1 MKKLISLAAIVA
13 AGALALS
20 GCAAGSPNDPSKPAT
35 GETAALSYD
44 VNTDFDL
51 ADSPTW
57 TRAKEKGQLTV
68 GVKFDYPGVG
78 NKKPGQQTPEGFDIE
93 MTRMIAAHLGFAPEE
108 ITFMEI
114 TAPNRELFLQQGKV
128 DMVAAIY
135 TINDERK
142 KVVDFAGPYL
152 EAGQDLL
159 VANDSD
165 ITGVADLKDKKVCSV
180 DGATPAQRMQADHP
194 EIELVTYDAL
204 SKCMID
210 LESGNVDAVT
220 HDDVMLRGFAA
231 EYGDQFRV
239 VGERF
244 STELLGLGVPKG
256 DDAFRNAV
264 NDAIQAATE
273 DGTWKKMFEATLGDT
288 TIVNIPEIDRY

>member
-1 MKKLISLAAIVA
+1 MKKLMTLAAAVA
-13 AGALALS
+13 VGALALT
-20 GCAAGSPNDPSKPAT
+20 GCAQSGSP
-35 GETAALSYD
+35 GEAPKESASALSYE
-44 VNTDFDL
+44 VNTDFEL

-57 TRAKEKGQLTV
+57 AAAKEKGAFTV

-78 NKKPGQQTPEGFDIE
+78 NKKPGQDTPEGFDIE
-93 MTRMIAAHLGFAPEE
+93 MTRMVAAHLGFAPED

-128 DMVAAIY
+128 DMVASIY

-159 VANDSD
+159 VAKDSD
-165 ITGVADLKDKKVCSV
+165 ISSVADLKGKKVCSV

-210 LESGNVDAVT
+210 LESGNVDAAT

-256 DDAFRNAV
+256 DQAFRDAV
-264 NDAIQAATE
+264 NDAIEAATE
-273 DGTWKKMFEATLGDT
+273 SGLWTEMFEATLGDASLVT
-288 TIVNIPEIDRY
+288 VPAIDRY

>member
-1 MKKLISLAAIVA
+1 MNKFVSLAAAIA
-13 AGALALS
+13 AGALVLT
-20 GCAAGSPNDPSKPAT
+20 GCAQSGAPGSAPESSAAAPSYT
-35 GETAALSYD
+35 
-44 VNTDFDL
+44 VNTDFTL
-51 ADSPTW
+51 SDSPTW
-57 TRAKEKGQLTV
+57 AAAKKKGELTV

-78 NKKPGQQTPEGFDIE
+78 NKKPGQDTPEGFDIE
-93 MTRMIAAHLGFAPEE
+93 FTRMVAAHLGFEPEQ

-159 VANDSD
+159 VPKDSD
-165 ITGVADLKDKKVCSV
+165 ITGIADLAGKKVCSV
-180 DGATPAQRMQADHP
+180 DGATPAQRMQAEHP
-194 EIELVTYDAL
+194 EVELVTYDAL

-210 LESGNVDAVT
+210 LESGNVDAAT

-244 STELLGLGVPKG
+244 STEELGLGVPKG
-256 DDAFRNAV
+256 DDAFRSAV
-264 NDAIQAATE
+264 NDAIEAATASGLWTE
-273 DGTWKKMFEATLGDT
+273 MFEFTLGDSS
-288 TIVNIPEIDRY
+288 IVTVPAVDRY